1 MEKFWRRLGRPLL
14 RYGVKIVALLLA
26 VSIVAFLL
34 VCLSPVDPVQQYIL
48 GLGSA
53 ISPEQRAEIEA
64 YWASTSR
71 RWSATSTGW
80 GSLLQGNWG
89 ESALYRRP
97 VLDIIGERFVN
108 SLALMLCAWVLS
120 GVIGFVL
127 GCLMGMYQGKWPDRL
142 LKKIAYLIS
151 SNPHL
156 LAGSGAAAGLFR
168 LAPLVPHGTLRPHRR
183 HPGAGHPGPAAAPS
197 GIAGPDAELVSFANI
212 ALHTRQKLID
222 VLNSEYVLFAG
233 PGGRDAGRCCGVTA
247 CGTCF
252 CRR

>member
-1 MEKFWRRLGRPLL
+1 MRKFWRRLGRPLL

-26 VSIVAFLL
+26 VSIAAFLL

-64 YWASTSR
+64 YWGVNQPPVER
-71 RWSATSTGW
+71 YVHWLGQ
-80 GSLLQGNWG
+80 LLQGNWG

-151 SNPHL
+151 SIPT
-156 LAGSGAAAGLFR
+156 FW
-168 LAPLVPHGTLRPHRR
+168 LVWCCCWSF
-183 HPGAGHPGPAAAPS
+183 PS
-197 GIAGPDAELVSFANI
+197 GSTGSP
-212 ALHTRQKLID
+212 
-222 VLNSEYVLFAG
+222 
-233 PGGRDAGRCCGVTA
+233 RDSPPPSASPRIRSPWASGCTIWS
-247 CGTCF
+247 
-252 CRR
+252 CRP